1 MPVRSYDSTSDAD
14 SLWRLKRAFERGLGS
29 ETGDETKATAYAE
42 KLTEEYREGYLEWVD
57 QCIRHD
63 ERCVQVA
70 TTSQGNDT
78 ESIGYAFLLPDSLA
92 YVWDAA
98 VLNEIYVRPEY
109 RGTGLADDLMNAV
122 LTVARDQDL
131 PLDRIVLD
139 VDSGNERARSFYDRY
154 GFDHWGEMV
163 ARDL

>member
-1 MPVRSYDSTSDAD
+1 M
-14 SLWRLKRAFERGLGS
+14 
-29 ETGDETKATAYAE
+29 
-42 KLTEEYREGYLEWVD
+42 
-57 QCIRHD
+57 
-63 ERCVQVA
+63 
-70 TTSQGNDT
+70 
-78 ESIGYAFLLPDSLA
+78 PDSLA

-109 RGTGLADDLMNAV
+109 RGTGLADDLMEAV

-131 PLDRIVLD
+131 PLGRIVLD